1 MATIGEI
8 TGILGGIDDK
18 KYASHNYSYRVVGI
32 IGYLIGVKK
41 DYFED
46 EDNPVMP
53 SEIYSK
59 LDSQKPS
66 RIIRNLCII
75 RTNIEQHYTEI
86 FTAFGNN
93 HSLTSIPEL
102 IPVEAVN
109 SLSKDG
115 IILSHGKMDI
125 NDCLVEINQN
135 ISNRI
140 QSIKPLFPDWLKW
153 DYIKE
158 LFIMPGGFKKST
170 LREEGLYYKSDLNR
184 YPYRMYMNWHLEG
197 ANGNI
202 LFCDEKFVTLLYQ
215 MHGDN
220 FAGPLSLVR
229 SASDKTNDAIKDFF
243 EGAVKVYIAVDCEN
257 SNPIK
262 LAAAISTFPEEYK
275 KKIVDVALFDS
286 SHTTAGWR
294 VLSDGVSEAEEGDSP
309 EDDDLFDWRV
319 PGQISGVPMTHNMI
333 GRVVDRKS
341 QVDMSLAMGVSKAVF
356 ANNVDSVILISSDSD
371 YYALINSLPDTR
383 FMMISEREKTGAAI
397 QEALYA
403 HGVPYCFLD
412 DFNTG
417 IAYNIKTET
426 IKGYIQNYLDSII
439 KMEDMGEVLEKACHN
454 CWIEMTEG
462 EKKNFYDR
470 YIKKAHLEM
479 DAENRFK
486 IVLGEK

>member
-1 MATIGEI
+1 M
-8 TGILGGIDDK
+8 
-18 KYASHNYSYRVVGI
+18 
-32 IGYLIGVKK
+32 
-41 DYFED
+41 
-46 EDNPVMP
+46 
-53 SEIYSK
+53 
-59 LDSQKPS
+59 
-66 RIIRNLCII
+66 
-75 RTNIEQHYTEI
+75 
-86 FTAFGNN
+86 
-93 HSLTSIPEL
+93 
-102 IPVEAVN
+102 N

>member
-8 TGILGGIDDK
+8 TGVLGEIDDK
-18 KYASHNYSYRVVGI
+18 KYASRNNSYRVVGI
-32 IGYLIGVKK
+32 IGYLIGVRK
-41 DYFED
+41 DVFDD
-46 EDNPVMP
+46 ENNPAMP

-75 RTNIEQHYTEI
+75 RTSIELHYAEI
-86 FTAFGNN
+86 FAAFGSN
-93 HSLTSIPEL
+93 HSLTSIPDL
-102 IPVEAVN
+102 IPVDAVN
-109 SLSKDG
+109 SLYEDG

-125 NDCLVEINQN
+125 NDCLVEINQH

-140 QSIKPLFPDWLKW
+140 QSIKLLFPDWLKW

-158 LFIMPGGFKKST
+158 LFIMPGGFKKAT
-170 LREEGLYYKSDLNR
+170 LREEGYYYKSDLNR
-184 YPYRMYMNWHLEG
+184 YPYRMYINWHLEG
-197 ANGNI
+197 QNGNI
-202 LFCDEKFVTLLYQ
+202 LFCDEKFVTLLYE
-215 MHGDN
+215 MHGDT
-220 FAGPLSLVR
+220 FTGPLSLVR

-243 EGAVKVYIAVDCEN
+243 EGAAKVYIAVDCEN

-294 VLSDGVSEAEEGDSP
+294 VLSDGVSEAEEEDST

-383 FMMISEREKTGAAI
+383 FIMISEKEKTGAAI
-397 QEALYA
+397 QETLYA
-403 HGVPYCFLD
+403 HGIPYCFLD

-426 IKGYIQNYLDSII
+426 IKDYIQNYLDSVI
-439 KMEDMGEVLEKACHN
+439 KSDDMEDVLAKACHN
-454 CWIEMTEG
+454 CWIEMTDG
-462 EKKNFYDR
+462 EKKTFYDR
-470 YIKKAHLEM
+470 YIKKAHLEI